1 MGIIQIQKLK
11 KSKPGI
17 SDFKMSKNQL
27 EILLL
32 CLQIFKINW
41 A

>member
-17 SDFKMSKNQL
+17 SHSKMSKNQRDFFF
-27 EILLL
+27 IMSAP
-32 CLQIFKINW
+32 I
-41 A
+41 